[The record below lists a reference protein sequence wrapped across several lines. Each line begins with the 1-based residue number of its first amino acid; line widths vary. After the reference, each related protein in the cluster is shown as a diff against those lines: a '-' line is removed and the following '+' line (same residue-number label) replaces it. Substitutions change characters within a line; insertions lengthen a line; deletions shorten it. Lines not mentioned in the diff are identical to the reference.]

1 MGIIITISRGLS
13 FCFVL
18 FFHEELFRQKI
29 WFFRSTIMLFVW
41 DFKSVK
47 REVKGK
53 LSSKVSGFVNLNS
66 GTMKSQ

>member
-1 MGIIITISRGLS
+1 
-13 FCFVL
+13 
-18 FFHEELFRQKI
+18 
-29 WFFRSTIMLFVW
+29 MLFVW